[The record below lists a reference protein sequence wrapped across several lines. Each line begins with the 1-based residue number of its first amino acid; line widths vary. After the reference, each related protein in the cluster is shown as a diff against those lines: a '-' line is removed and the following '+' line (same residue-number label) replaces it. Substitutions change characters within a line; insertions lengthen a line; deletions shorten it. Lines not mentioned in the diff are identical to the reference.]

1 MPGHRRGRSLSEGLM
16 LEESEKGGLV
26 VSSVIGGSSGNQGLK
41 EGDEIVGATINFD
54 QLSKDDVLKI
64 LKLMDDNGFDEKV
77 QVLTKNNLSKSMG
90 TLDSIK
96 APEEMLK
103 DSYNR
108 LYNAKI
114 NRFMKDDSPGQT
126 AGAGE
131 RGSHNGHMKGKGPR
145 PLWGKPKVKGDLKPP
160 VLTMDYP
167 VVETHKVDAP
177 TYLESPDL
185 KFSAP
190 KLKVPKLDFKGAVPD
205 ARGGELSLPNA
216 NISTSDLSLPH
227 LNVSLNIDAPSVN
240 LERPYLETDID
251 AIDAPEFDM
260 PLPKDDLKGPDL
272 DLKVIDPL
280 HKVRGDI
287 NVPEA
292 ELNLPEGVVT
302 GPTLNI
308 NAPKLDNER
317 TGKMFKMP
325 KFGPS
330 VNVPSLE
337 VGTPNMRIPDKDMP
351 GVNLKGPQLDLQAPD
366 VNLKGPNLDLQAPDV
381 SMMNMP
387 SSKTRV
393 RSSKKLKNPNL
404 DVDDPS
410 GYFELPKVRLSRRVP
425 KGPDLDIDAVLK
437 TQDMHLKTSLI
448 GAPDLN
454 VPDVDLPSSDIKGS
468 KIDLEL
474 PDANIGIPSGKIK
487 TPSLGM
493 PDFDISGPRVRTPDL
508 DLSADEMCLSD
519 VCLPDLSTP
528 DIGIT
533 SGKFKLTKPHAELKA
548 PDFNVDAPSG
558 KLKMPKFGFSGLKR
572 PDLGIDADVKTPK
585 LSLKAPKI
593 KGGLDAPDLDLPK
606 VDVKSPKLD
615 ANTPDI
621 DIDAPSG
628 KFKVPTFKMP
638 KCTLSGPRGPEVGID
653 GELDGPDLS
662 LSSSKLKQP
671 DVDVGSPSG
680 KFKMPIFK
688 MPDFG
693 FSGPDI
699 QGPDFEVK
707 NPNLDLSAPKFKGG
721 ISHPD
726 LDLPDVDLKGP
737 KLDLNA
743 PDVNFNMPSGKVKV
757 PTLKKPKVD
766 LNAPDLDGPSGNLKM
781 PKFGLSGK
789 MPKSPKLNLKAPKMK
804 GEINFPDADL
814 KSSKLDMTA
823 PDLDINAPSG
833 KFKLPKFRGLKGPNV
848 DINGAI
854 EGPDLNLSSPK
865 LKGPKAHRNIPDA
878 DIDSPSGKFKM
889 PTFKM
894 PHLGLSGPKVKGP
907 DLDLSAP
914 KFKGGI
920 SHPDLDLPDVNLK
933 GPKLDLN
940 APDVNFNMPSG
951 KVKVPTLKKPK
962 VDLNAPDLDIDG
974 PSGHLKMPKF
984 GLSGKMP
991 KSPKLNLKAP
1001 KMKGGID
1008 FPDLNLPDADLK
1020 AVKLDM
1026 TAPELDI
1033 NAPSGKFKMPKF
1045 RGLKGPN
1052 VDINGAIEGPDMNLS
1067 SPKLKGPKA
1076 DLNIPDADIDS
1087 PSGKFKMPTFK
1098 MPHLGLSGPKVKGPD
1113 LGLSAP
1119 EFKGGISHPDL
1130 DLPDVDL
1137 KGPKLDLNAPDV
1149 NFNMPS
1155 GKVKVPTL
1163 KKPKVDLNAPDLDID
1178 GPSGHLKM
1186 PKFGLSGKMPKS
1198 TKLNLKAPKLKGG
1211 IDSPDMNVPDAYLKA
1226 PKLDVNTP
1234 DLDIN
1239 APSGKFK
1246 MPKFKMPKFRG
1257 LKRPDV
1263 DIDGDLDGPE
1273 KYINAP
1279 TANLKG
1285 PKTGL
1290 KMPDLKMPDFGLS
1303 GPNVDAPDYDLPD
1316 IDLSAPK
1323 LKGGISPPD
1332 LRLPKDHLRGPKLD
1346 LNAPDMPSGRF
1357 RVPTIERQNGSIKTP
1372 GFDIS
1377 TPTFKMPEMPT
1388 FMLSRPKRPDQD
1400 ISADIGLKLSKMK
1413 GGIGSPDLDL
1423 PTVDLEAPKIDVDTP
1438 DMNIDSPSGNF
1449 KMPHLKMPKFSLS
1462 GLNGPDAGIDGDI
1475 DGPDL
1480 SLSAPK
1486 VNTGIGSPDLDIN
1499 VPSGNLNGPQAD
1511 LNLPD
1516 SDIAIQS
1523 RKFKLQS
1530 FKLPQFGSPNLR
1542 AGTDMDFMKTHDI
1555 SPPKAKVDLKAPDL
1569 KVSHPDVSLSLPKA
1583 DIRGPEYK
1591 VSSHSKRRS
1600 DITGGA
1606 HLKLQAMDIDT
1617 EETLPHT
1624 DRKSRKVKGRASY
1637 PIAEIDLPK
1646 VEYEASGLGLRGSD
1660 LNDPTGKFKIPKSKT
1675 KLGSHTRIS
1684 DLDVDS
1690 SLASI
1695 NASVPKLPQP
1705 GYGVEVSQTDLNLSR
1720 TDLKGNKHHSKAP
1733 AGETG
1738 RTKRRSPKQ
1747 SEIVMS
1753 MPNCTHGSNP
1763 KMSEDQEGYFVTA
1776 FPKHV
1781 KGDVPDGTGSLK
1793 NRHKEESN
1801 RRSQTLRSLD
1811 FSASNVDLE
1820 VPEDENLKGSTFWLS
1835 KLI

>member
-114 NRFMKDDSPGQT
+114 NRFMKDDSPGQP

-131 RGSHNGHMKGKGPR
+131 RGSHNGQVKGKGPR

-185 KFSAP
+185 KFSAQ
-190 KLKVPKLDFKGAVPD
+190 KLKVPKLDVKGAVPD
-205 ARGGELSLPNA
+205 ARGGELSLPNT

-227 LNVSLNIDAPSVN
+227 LNGSLNIDAPSVN

-260 PLPKDDLKGPDL
+260 SLPKDDLKGPDL

-280 HKVRGDI
+280 PKVRGDI

-308 NAPKLDNER
+308 NTPKLDNER

-387 SSKTRV
+387 SSKIRV

-454 VPDVDLPSSDIKGS
+454 VPDVDLPSVDIKGS

-474 PDANIGIPSGKIK
+474 PGANIGIPSGKIK

-508 DLSADEMCLSD
+508 DRSADEMCLSD

-606 VDVKSPKLD
+606 VDLKSPKLD

-638 KCTLSGPRGPEVGID
+638 KCTLSGPSID

-693 FSGPDI
+693 FSGPDV
-699 QGPDFEVK
+699 QVPDFEVK

-766 LNAPDLDGPSGNLKM
+766 LNAPDLDIDGPSGNLKM

-789 MPKSPKLNLKAPKMK
+789 MPKSPKFNLKAPKMK
-804 GEINFPDADL
+804 GGINFPDADL
-814 KSSKLDMTA
+814 KSAKLDMTA

-833 KFKLPKFRGLKGPNV
+833 KFKMPKFRGLKGPNV

-865 LKGPKAHRNIPDA
+865 LKGPKAHLNIPGA

-894 PHLGLSGPKVKGP
+894 PHLGLSGLKVKGP

-920 SHPDLDLPDVNLK
+920 SHPDLDLPDVDLK

-1008 FPDLNLPDADLK
+1008 FPDLILPDADLK
-1020 AVKLDM
+1020 AAKLDM
-1026 TAPELDI
+1026 TAPDLDI
-1033 NAPSGKFKMPKF
+1033 NAPSGKFKMPKL

-1098 MPHLGLSGPKVKGPD
+1098 MPDLGLSGPKVKGPD
-1113 LGLSAP
+1113 LDLSAP
-1119 EFKGGISHPDL
+1119 RFKGGISHPDL

-1155 GKVKVPTL
+1155 GKVEVPTL

-1178 GPSGHLKM
+1178 DPSGHLKM
-1186 PKFGLSGKMPKS
+1186 PKFGLSGKMPKF
-1198 TKLNLKAPKLKGG
+1198 TKMNLKAPKLKGG
-1211 IDSPDMNVPDAYLKA
+1211 IDSPDMNVPDADLKA

-1234 DLDIN
+1234 DLYIN

-1246 MPKFKMPKFRG
+1246 MRKFKMPKFRG

-1273 KYINAP
+1273 KDINAP

-1290 KMPDLKMPDFGLS
+1290 KMPDLKMPDFGIS

-1377 TPTFKMPEMPT
+1377 TPTFKMPEMPK

-1480 SLSAPK
+1480 SLSAPQ

-1523 RKFKLQS
+1523 RKFELQS

-1600 DITGGA
+1600 DIPGVA

-1624 DRKSRKVKGRASY
+1624 DRKSRKVKGRVSY
-1637 PIAEIDLPK
+1637 PIADIDLPK
-1646 VEYEASGLGLRGSD
+1646 VEYEASGLELRGSD
-1660 LNDPTGKFKIPKSKT
+1660 LNDPTGKLKIPKSKT
-1675 KLGSHTRIS
+1675 KLGSHTRIP

-1720 TDLKGNKHHSKAP
+1720 TDLKGNKHHRKAS

>member
-64 LKLMDDNGFDEKV
+64 LKLMADNGFDEKV

-103 DSYNR
+103 DSYSR

-114 NRFMKDDSPGQT
+114 NRFMKDDSPGQP
-126 AGAGE
+126 AGAGK
-131 RGSHNGHMKGKGPR
+131 RGSHNGQVKGKGPR
-145 PLWGKPKVKGDLKPP
+145 PVWDKPKVKGDLKPP

-167 VVETHKVDAP
+167 VVETPKVDAP

-190 KLKVPKLDFKGAVPD
+190 KLEVPKLDVKGVAPD

-227 LNVSLNIDAPSVN
+227 LNGSLNIDAPSVN

-260 PLPKDDLKGPDL
+260 SLPKVDLKGPDL

-280 HKVRGDI
+280 PKVGGDI

-302 GPTLNI
+302 APSLNI
-308 NAPKLDNER
+308 NTPKLDIER
-317 TGKMFKMP
+317 TGKMLKMP
-325 KFGPS
+325 RFKVPDLGLSGPS
-330 VNVPSLE
+330 VNVHNLE
-337 VGTPNMRIPDKDMP
+337 VDTPNMRIPDKDMP

-381 SMMNMP
+381 SMMNVP
-387 SSKTRV
+387 SSKIRV

-410 GYFELPKVRLSRRVP
+410 GFFELPKVRLSRRVP

-437 TQDMHLKTSLI
+437 TADMHLKTSLI
-448 GAPDLN
+448 GAPELN
-454 VPDVDLPSSDIKGS
+454 DPDVDLPSVDLKGS

-474 PDANIGIPSGKIK
+474 QDANIGIPSGKIK
-487 TPSLGM
+487 KTSLGM

-508 DLSADEMCLSD
+508 DLSADEMCVSD
-519 VCLPDLSTP
+519 VSLPDLSTP
-528 DIGIT
+528 DIGIP

-548 PDFNVDAPSG
+548 PDFDVDAPSS

-606 VDVKSPKLD
+606 VDLKAPKLD
-615 ANTPDI
+615 GNTPNI

-628 KFKVPTFKMP
+628 KFKMPKFKMS
-638 KCTLSGPRGPEVGID
+638 KFALSGPKGPEVGID

-671 DVDVGSPSG
+671 DADIGSPSG
-680 KFKMPIFK
+680 KFKMPSFK

-693 FSGPDI
+693 FSGPDV

-707 NPNLDLSAPKFKGG
+707 NPDWDLLAPKFKGG

-726 LDLPDVDLKGP
+726 LNLPDVDLKGP
-737 KLDLNA
+737 KLDFNA
-743 PDVNFNMPSGKVKV
+743 PDVNC
-757 PTLKKPKVD
+757 
-766 LNAPDLDGPSGNLKM
+766 
-781 PKFGLSGK
+781 
-789 MPKSPKLNLKAPKMK
+789 
-804 GEINFPDADL
+804 
-814 KSSKLDMTA
+814 
-823 PDLDINAPSG
+823 
-833 KFKLPKFRGLKGPNV
+833 
-848 DINGAI
+848 
-854 EGPDLNLSSPK
+854 
-865 LKGPKAHRNIPDA
+865 
-878 DIDSPSGKFKM
+878 
-889 PTFKM
+889 
-894 PHLGLSGPKVKGP
+894 
-907 DLDLSAP
+907 
-914 KFKGGI
+914 
-920 SHPDLDLPDVNLK
+920 
-933 GPKLDLN
+933 
-940 APDVNFNMPSG
+940 NMPSG

-974 PSGHLKMPKF
+974 PSGKLKMPKF

-991 KSPKLNLKAP
+991 KSTKLNLKAPKIKGGIDSPELNFPDADLKAPKLDVNTPDLDISAPIGKFKMPTFKMPKFRGLKGPDVDIDGDLEGPDIDINAPTANLKGPKTGLKMPDLKMPDFGLSGPDVDEPDYDLPDIGLSAPKLKGRISPPDLRLPKGHLKGPKLDLNAPDFDVDAPSGKLKMPKFGLSGTMPKSPNLRLKAP

-1020 AVKLDM
+1020 APKLDVN
-1026 TAPELDI
+1026 APDLDI

-1045 RGLKGPN
+1045 RDLKGPN
-1052 VDINGAIEGPDMNLS
+1052 VDINGAIEGPDLNLS

-1087 PSGKFKMPTFK
+1087 PSGKFRMPTFK
-1098 MPHLGLSGPKVKGPD
+1098 MPHLGSSGPKVKGPGWD
-1113 LGLSAP
+1113 LSAP
-1119 EFKGGISHPDL
+1119 KFKGGISPPDL
-1130 DLPDVDL
+1130 DLPDL
-1137 KGPKLDLNAPDV
+1137 KGPKLGLNAPDV

-1155 GKVKVPTL
+1155 GNVKVPTL
-1163 KKPKVDLNAPDLDID
+1163 KKPTVDLNAPDLDID
-1178 GPSGHLKM
+1178 GPSGKLKM
-1186 PKFGLSGKMPKS
+1186 PKFGLSGKIPKS

-1211 IDSPDMNVPDAYLKA
+1211 IDSPDLNLPDADLKA
-1226 PKLDVNTP
+1226 AKLDMTAP

-1263 DIDGDLDGPE
+1263 DIDGDLEGPDID
-1273 KYINAP
+1273 INAP

-1290 KMPDLKMPDFGLS
+1290 KMPDLKMPGFGLS
-1303 GPNVDAPDYDLPD
+1303 GPNVDAPGYDLTD
-1316 IDLSAPK
+1316 TDLSAPT

-1332 LRLPKDHLRGPKLD
+1332 LRLPKDHLRRPKLD

-1357 RVPTIERQNGSIKTP
+1357 RVPTIERPNGSIKAP
-1372 GFDIS
+1372 DFDIS
-1377 TPTFKMPEMPT
+1377 TPTFKMPEMPK
-1388 FMLSRPKRPDQD
+1388 FMLSSSNRPDQD

-1423 PTVDLEAPKIDVDTP
+1423 PTVDLEAPNMYLNTP

-1480 SLSAPK
+1480 SLSTLK

-1499 VPSGNLNGPQAD
+1499 VPSGNLKGPQAD

-1516 SDIAIQS
+1516 SDVAIQS
-1523 RKFKLQS
+1523 RKFKLPS
-1530 FKLPQFGSPNLR
+1530 LNMPQYGNPNLR
-1542 AGTDMDFMKTHDI
+1542 AGTDMDFMKTNDI

-1600 DITGGA
+1600 DIPGEA
-1606 HLKLQAMDIDT
+1606 HIKLRTMDIDT
-1617 EETLPHT
+1617 EVTLPHT
-1624 DRKSRKVKGRASY
+1624 DRKSRKVKGRASD
-1637 PIAEIDLPK
+1637 PIADIELPK
-1646 VEYEASGLGLRGSD
+1646 VEYKASGLDLRGSD
-1660 LNDPTGKFKIPKSKT
+1660 LNDPTGKLKIPKSKT
-1675 KLGSHTRIS
+1675 KLGSHTRIP
-1684 DLDVDS
+1684 DYDIDS
-1690 SLASI
+1690 SLVSI
-1695 NASVPKLPQP
+1695 NASVPKLPPQRD
-1705 GYGVEVSQTDLNLSR
+1705 GVEVSQPDLHLSR
-1720 TDLKGNKHHSKAP
+1720 TDLKGNKHHRKAP

-1747 SEIVMS
+1747 SEIGMS
-1753 MPNCTHGSNP
+1753 IPNFTHGSNP
-1763 KMSEDQEGYFVTA
+1763 KMSEDKEGYFVTA
-1776 FPKHV
+1776 FPKHL

-1801 RRSQTLRSLD
+1801 RRSHTLRSLD

-1820 VPEDENLKGSTFWLS
+1820 VPEDETLKGSTFWLS

>member
-114 NRFMKDDSPGQT
+114 NRFMKDDSPGQP

-131 RGSHNGHMKGKGPR
+131 RGSHNGQVKGKGPR

-160 VLTMDYP
+160 VPTMDYP

-190 KLKVPKLDFKGAVPD
+190 KLKVPKLDVKGAVPD

-227 LNVSLNIDAPSVN
+227 LNGSLNIDAPSVN

-260 PLPKDDLKGPDL
+260 SLPKDDLKGPDL

-280 HKVRGDI
+280 PKVRGDI

-308 NAPKLDNER
+308 NAPKLDIER

-325 KFGPS
+325 KFKMPDLGLSGPS

-387 SSKTRV
+387 SSKIRV

-410 GYFELPKVRLSRRVP
+410 GYFELPKVRLSRRVQ
-425 KGPDLDIDAVLK
+425 KGPDLDIDSVLK

-454 VPDVDLPSSDIKGS
+454 VPDLDLPSVDIKGS

-487 TPSLGM
+487 TPSLDM

-533 SGKFKLTKPHAELKA
+533 SGQFKLRKPHAELKA

-572 PDLGIDADVKTPK
+572 PDLGIDADVKTPT

-606 VDVKSPKLD
+606 VDLKSPKMD

-693 FSGPDI
+693 FSGPDV

-707 NPNLDLSAPKFKGG
+707 NPNLDLSGPKFKGG

-737 KLDLNA
+737 KIDLNA

-766 LNAPDLDGPSGNLKM
+766 LNAPDLG
-781 PKFGLSGK
+781 
-789 MPKSPKLNLKAPKMK
+789 
-804 GEINFPDADL
+804 
-814 KSSKLDMTA
+814 
-823 PDLDINAPSG
+823 
-833 KFKLPKFRGLKGPNV
+833 
-848 DINGAI
+848 
-854 EGPDLNLSSPK
+854 
-865 LKGPKAHRNIPDA
+865 
-878 DIDSPSGKFKM
+878 
-889 PTFKM
+889 
-894 PHLGLSGPKVKGP
+894 
-907 DLDLSAP
+907 
-914 KFKGGI
+914 
-920 SHPDLDLPDVNLK
+920 
-933 GPKLDLN
+933 
-940 APDVNFNMPSG
+940 
-951 KVKVPTLKKPK
+951 
-962 VDLNAPDLDIDG
+962 IDG

-991 KSPKLNLKAP
+991 KSPKLNLKAS

-1008 FPDLNLPDADLK
+1008 FPDINLPDADLK
-1020 AVKLDM
+1020 AAKLDM
-1026 TAPELDI
+1026 TAPDLDI

-1045 RGLKGPN
+1045 RGLKVPN
-1052 VDINGAIEGPDMNLS
+1052 VDINGAIEGPDLNLS

-1098 MPHLGLSGPKVKGPD
+1098 MPDLGLSGPKVKGPD
-1113 LGLSAP
+1113 LDLSAP
-1119 EFKGGISHPDL
+1119 KFKGRISHPDL

-1137 KGPKLDLNAPDV
+1137 KGPKLDLKAPDV

-1211 IDSPDMNVPDAYLKA
+1211 IDSPDMNLPDADLKA
-1226 PKLDVNTP
+1226 PKLDVNSP
-1234 DLDIN
+1234 DLYIN

-1273 KYINAP
+1273 KDINAP

-1332 LRLPKDHLRGPKLD
+1332 LRLPKDHLRGPKVD
-1346 LNAPDMPSGRF
+1346 LNAPDMSSGRF

-1377 TPTFKMPEMPT
+1377 TPTFKMPEMPK

-1449 KMPHLKMPKFSLS
+1449 KMPHLKIPKFSLS

-1583 DIRGPEYK
+1583 DIRGPKYK

-1600 DITGGA
+1600 DIPGGA
-1606 HLKLQAMDIDT
+1606 HLKLQARDIDT

-1637 PIAEIDLPK
+1637 PIADIDLPK
-1646 VEYEASGLGLRGSD
+1646 VEYKASGLELRGSD
-1660 LNDPTGKFKIPKSKT
+1660 LNDPTGKLKIPKSKI
-1675 KLGSHTRIS
+1675 KLGSHTRIP

-1705 GYGVEVSQTDLNLSR
+1705 GFGVEVSQPDLNLSR
-1720 TDLKGNKHHSKAP
+1720 TDLRGNKHHRKAP